1 MKQPN
6 DWELQIL
13 PYLSNELSASDREQF
28 EAYMAEHP
36 DFARTVSEFRETLT
50 LLEEESLPP
59 EAIQEL
65 EELETHLYRRIAAE
79 MAAKESARRSF
90 RFSEWWRTL
99 AGGLLV
105 ATASIALGIYI
116 GMREVEPTP
125 YAPVAQMIFPL
136 PSREASLEA
145 NPHEKFVQSELERQ
159 LNEARWIHRVRGE
172 TYAALAQY
180 AQIVETHPDSWT
192 SRVAQF
198 EQAEL
203 ADTVETIQPLLRET
217 IKPIFTDVESR

>member
-13 PYLSNELSASDREQF
+13 PYLSNELSASERERF
-28 EAYMAEHP
+28 ETYLAEHP
-36 DFARTVSEFRETLT
+36 EFAQLVSEFRETLAM
-50 LLEEESLPP
+50 LEKERFPS
-59 EAIQEL
+59 EALQGL
-65 EELETHLYRRIAAE
+65 EGIERHLYRRIAAE
-79 MAAKESARRSF
+79 VARGSARRHF
-90 RFSEWWRTL
+90 RLSEWWRTL
-99 AGGLLV
+99 TGGIVV
-105 ATASIALGIYI
+105 ATASIAVGIYI

-125 YAPVAQMIFPL
+125 YAPVAQMTLPL
-136 PSREASLEA
+136 PSRSTSLAAS
-145 NPHEKFVQSELERQ
+145 PHENFVQSELERR

-192 SRVAQF
+192 SQVAQF

-203 ADTVETIQPLLRET
+203 ADAVETIQPLLRDT